1 MTTDIGSQQIVR
13 KSKTVDLR
21 IGIKENLRG
30 RQYLEIRQF
39 VGAARG
45 RAPRGRVPTDKG
57 VTIGIGQITA
67 LREAIEAAEAEA
79 RELGLLQPGVMPTTT
94 GAVI

>member
-1 MTTDIGSQQIVR
+1 MSTKIGSQQIVE

-21 IGIKENLRG
+21 VGIHENSGG
-30 RQYLEIRQF
+30 RKYLEIRQF
-39 VGAARG
+39 VGAYAND
-45 RAPRGRVPTDKG
+45 GRVPSQKG
-57 VTIGIGQITA
+57 ITLGVAQIPA
-67 LREAIEAAEAEA
+67 LREAIEAAETEA